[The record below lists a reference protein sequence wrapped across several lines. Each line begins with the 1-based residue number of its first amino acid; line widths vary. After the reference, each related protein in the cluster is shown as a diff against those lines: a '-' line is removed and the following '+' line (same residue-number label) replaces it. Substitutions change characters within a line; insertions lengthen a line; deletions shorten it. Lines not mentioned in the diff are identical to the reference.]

1 MGFHREKVILRTIHD
16 SLTTVEKVI
25 LRDQKKQDKVAVSLI
40 YQAIATFL
48 RRSVQL

>member
-1 MGFHREKVILRTIHD
+1 MGFHREKDISRTKHD
-16 SLTTVEKVI
+16 SLTTVEVI

-48 RRSVQL
+48 TRSLQL